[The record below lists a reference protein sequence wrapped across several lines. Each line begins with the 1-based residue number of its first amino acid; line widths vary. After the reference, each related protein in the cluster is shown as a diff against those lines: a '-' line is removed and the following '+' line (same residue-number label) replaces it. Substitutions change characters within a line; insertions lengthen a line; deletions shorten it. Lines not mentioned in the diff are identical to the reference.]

1 MRSRKEYEKEL
12 RVQRAL
18 GTLGRYMVFCQSAK
32 NAPNLKLKLRKS
44 EFDQYFVSCEI
55 PEAVNAEHA
64 IDVVMDEYGFPKN
77 ARKYLSAKRM

>member
-1 MRSRKEYEKEL
+1 MRLKREYEKEL

-18 GTLGRYMVFCQSAK
+18 GTLGRYLVFCPSAK
-32 NAPNLKLKLRKS
+32 NAPNKALRIKS
-44 EFDQYFVSCEI
+44 EFNQWFLSCEI

-64 IDVVMDEYGFPKN
+64 IDVVIGQYGFPEN

>member
-1 MRSRKEYEKEL
+1 MSKRIGYEKEL

-18 GTLGRYMVFCQSAK
+18 GTLGRYRVFCQSAK
-32 NAPNLKLKLRKS
+32 NVPNKVLKLRKS
-44 EFDQYFVSCEI
+44 ESAQWFVSCEI

-64 IDVVMDEYGFPKN
+64 IDVVMDQYDFPES